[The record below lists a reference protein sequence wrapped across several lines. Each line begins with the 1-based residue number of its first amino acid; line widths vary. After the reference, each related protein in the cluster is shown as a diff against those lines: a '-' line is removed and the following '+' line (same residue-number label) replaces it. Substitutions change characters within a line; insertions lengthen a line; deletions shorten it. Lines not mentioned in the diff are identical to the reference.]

1 MSSPNS
7 SIPIWIDN
15 TPITTATQ
23 FPITQASTS
32 KTIHHSSSASTDDAT
47 HAAFS
52 SWAAFLSW
60 RASTHTTRRDLILR
74 VASYYSTHLSEF
86 VSSQIAETSCTS
98 TWATNNV
105 HGSISYLREIA
116 AQVSSVAG
124 TIPPIEKPNTL
135 GFVFKEPIGP
145 VLCIAPWNAALILA
159 TRGIASA
166 IAVGCTVV
174 FKASEI
180 CPSTHA
186 LITRA
191 FTECGAPAGVLNQ
204 LQCRRE
210 DAATVTE
217 SLIAHPAIRKIE
229 FIGSA
234 AVGRVIG
241 QVAAKYLKPVTMEL
255 GGKCPALVLE
265 DADLEEAAK
274 QCALGTVM
282 HHGQICFS
290 TERIVVRAEVA
301 DEFQTLLV
309 AQMEGLGD
317 IAGSAVS
324 REIAGHAEDVVRDAR
339 DKVIVGGVDE
349 DAKGSIR
356 LKPTIVLNP
365 DPTSRIFDEETF
377 GPSASLYVVKDD
389 AEAIELANKS
399 AYGLNA
405 TVWTKDMAR
414 FMKIARELEYGQVH
428 ANTISVYTAPTG
440 SQGGVKNSGFGRQ
453 NGKWGLEEF
462 VVEKFVS
469 WSG

>member
-7 SIPIWIDN
+7 SIPLWIDN
-15 TPITTATQ
+15 APITTSTQ
-23 FPITQASTS
+23 FPIVQASTS
-32 KTIHHSSSASTDDAT
+32 KTVHHSSSATPDDAT
-47 HAAFS
+47 RAASS
-52 SWAAFLSW
+52 SWTAFLSW
-60 RASTHTTRRDLILR
+60 RSSTHTARRDLILR

-116 AQVSSVAG
+116 AQISSITG
-124 TIPPIEKPNTL
+124 TIPPIDKPNTV
-135 GFVFKEPIGP
+135 GFVFKEPIGS

-180 CPSTHA
+180 CPGTHS

-191 FTECGAPAGVLNQ
+191 FAESGVPSGVLNQ

-210 DAATVTE
+210 DAAEVTE
-217 SLIAHPAIRKIE
+217 TLIAHTAIRKVE

-234 AVGRVIG
+234 AVGKVIG
-241 QVAAKYLKPVTMEL
+241 QVAAKHLKPVIMEL

-265 DADLEEAAK
+265 DADLQEAAK
-274 QCALGTVM
+274 QCALGAVM

-290 TERIVVRAEVA
+290 TERIIVLEGVA
-301 DEFQTLLV
+301 DRFQGLLV
-309 AQMEGLGD
+309 KQMEGLED
-317 IAGSAVS
+317 VAGSAVS
-324 REIAGHAEDVVRDAR
+324 REIAQHADDVVRDAR
-339 DKVIVGGVDE
+339 DKVIVGGVEE
-349 DAKGSIR
+349 DAKGPSR

-365 DPTSRIFDEETF
+365 DPASRIFDEETF

-389 AEAIELANKS
+389 VEAIELANKS
-399 AYGLNA
+399 SYGLNA

-440 SQGGVKNSGFGRQ
+440 SQGGVKGSGFGRQ
-453 NGKWGLEEF
+453 NGSWGLNEF